1 MATTGMVKLMAEY
14 DDFMRQ
20 HIKEHANL
28 GSSHVNYLSSTM
40 CEELVEVMGKGVLDA
55 MSQV

>member
-14 DDFMRQ
+14 DDFMRL
-20 HIKEHANL
+20 HIKKHANL
-28 GSSHVNYLSSTM
+28 GSGHVNNLSSTM
-40 CEELVEVMGKGVLDA
+40 CEELAEVMGKGVLDA